1 MENKKNHIEKPS
13 LELTD
18 RIAPEGIDH
27 SKPSKEEQ
35 EMKDFIRNIPAYLA
49 FLMSD

>member
-1 MENKKNHIEKPS
+1 MKKKKLQIE
-13 LELTD
+13 ELSQELMD
-18 RIAPEGIDH
+18 RIDH